1 MGILMECVELFLYPI
16 YNIELDQIVTDGMT
30 YLAVK
35 DMDERKVPDYVLSDY
50 SSIVLKFFIIGFMI
64 FFI

>member
-1 MGILMECVELFLYPI
+1 MGILRKCVELFLYPI

-50 SSIVLKFFIIGFMI
+50 RSIVLKFFIVGFMI